1 MLTPQKKI
9 SVNTIKLVLSVF
21 IAGGLGG
28 ITNSILVWSLGVL
41 GVTPALGFGMV
52 PELTIEWLL
61 RRVFASALW
70 GIIFLIPIC
79 ENSPLK
85 KGFILSIL
93 PWLSSILF
101 VFPVR
106 MDVGFFGLAFGLAT
120 PLWTLFFAAVW
131 GVTGT
136 LFLSRIRFEEPPV
149 KQIL

>member
-1 MLTPQKKI
+1 VKTLKP
-9 SVNTIKLVLSVF
+9 VFYVLL
-21 IAGGLGG
+21 AGGLGG

-70 GIIFLIPIC
+70 GVIFLIPLC
-79 ENSPLK
+79 ENAPIK
-85 KGFILSIL
+85 KGAILGIL
-93 PWLSSILF
+93 PWLSSVLF
-101 VFPVR
+101 VFPVQ
-106 MDVGFFGLAFGLAT
+106 MEVGFFGLAFGLAT

-136 LFLSRIRFEEPPV
+136 LFLSKITV
-149 KQIL
+149 KP